1 MKKLKFLGVDGIPEE
16 PTLEEFSNFYDNF
29 AAMDPVLT
37 DDSILALV
45 RKVEEPVE
53 IESDDEDGGDAIEV
67 NDKCL

>member
-1 MKKLKFLGVDGIPEE
+1 
-16 PTLEEFSNFYDNF
+16 
-29 AAMDPVLT
+29 MDPVLT